1 MKKKQLYWVC
11 QVGGWAFYILLQTIF
26 FGLTDNINWK
36 AFINFF
42 GWFVSLILI
51 THCFRLIIISSGL
64 LKAKLFLQIPTVIFS
79 SMVLAIVFHFV
90 QYLIASATNGVFLP
104 ISLLPA
110 IQNILNFTF
119 VFFFWSLIYFSFHF
133 IENYKLAEISNLR
146 YKASMNEIELN
157 KLKSQLNPHFMFNA
171 MNSIRALVDEDPGK
185 AKEAITM
192 LSNILRNT
200 LMMEKNKLIN
210 FDEELKIVKD
220 YLDLEHIRFEERLQY
235 NFDISPESN
244 NYKVPTLMIQTLVEN
259 GIKHGISKLA
269 GGGKIFLKSEIRAG
283 NLFIEIKNS
292 GKFDESHIPETGFGL
307 KSTKQRLELLF
318 GDKSFFK
325 IYNNGEYV
333 ITEVTIPNLDKRLI

>member
-1 MKKKQLYWVC
+1 LKKRQLYWVC

-26 FGLTDNINWK
+26 FGLTDNFNWK

-42 GWFVSLILI
+42 GWFISLILL
-51 THCFRLIIISSGL
+51 THFFRFALIHSGL
-64 LKAKLFLQIPTVIFS
+64 LKAKLFLQIPAVILS
-79 SMVLAIVFHFV
+79 SVVLAIVFHFI
-90 QYLIASATNGVFLP
+90 QYFIAFITNGAEFPGIVVTM
-104 ISLLPA
+104 
-110 IQNILNFTF
+110 QNILNFTF

-235 NFDISPESN
+235 NFDVSPESN

-269 GGGKIFLKSEIRAG
+269 GGGKIFLKSIVKDG

-292 GKFDESHIPETGFGL
+292 GRFDENHIPETGFGL

-318 GDKSFFK
+318 GSKSLFK

-333 ITEVTIPNLDKRLI
+333 ITEVTIPNLDKRMI